1 MNFFKLYRVKFLSA
15 AISFFIIFCIAN
27 YSLFELKK
35 AQNAPNFNV
44 FCSSWVLKDFK
55 TPTIHIL
62 IEDTMQWPF
71 KISVTYLTYFV
82 PISPYISMFSCIL
95 WQTQQNTGKFWDKYV
110 HWHEMSQ
117 KSLTYFLPMFP
128 FYTPWEHQKTKG
140 FLVFSGGI
148 KWEHW
153 PEMA

>member
-15 AISFFIIFCIAN
+15 AISFFIIFCVAN
-27 YSLFELKK
+27 YSFELNK

-44 FCSSWVLKDFK
+44 LCSSWFLKDFK
-55 TPTIHIL
+55 TTTIHIL
-62 IEDTMQWPF
+62 IENTMQWPF
-71 KISVTYLTYFV
+71 QISVTYLTYFV

-95 WQTQQNTGKFWDKYV
+95 WQTQQNIGKFWDKYV

-128 FYTPWEHQKTKG
+128 FYAPWEHRKTKG

-153 PEMA
+153 P